1 MRVYNVLNMESGE
14 PTISLPENCLEV
26 IMQEIKNAEI
36 GDEIRI
42 KVAEMTEEEFDN
54 LPEY

>member
-1 MRVYNVLNMESGE
+1 MRVYNVLNIESGE

-26 IMQEIKNAEI
+26 IMQEIKDAEI

-42 KVAEMTEEEFDN
+42 KITEKN
-54 LPEY
+54 LIIFQSIKE